1 MDVNWLNSASL
12 IKKVPWERMKAKTH
26 FLWRWWDRWGKKAG
40 VRRRQ
45 DCRHC
50 KLDKGN
56 WETNEEKEAHWRQIF
71 IMACAIP
78 NNKNSFISV
87 TFSLLLNPTP
97 HISWFLITPILDFLV
112 IIHIGS
118 LITAST
124 ETEMKSRTEYL
135 YTWCQIKLL
144 CQVFQSRVVRKLN
157 QNSLR
162 NGSSDKFRISVPEAF
177 RQRRIKRSCTWH

>member
-12 IKKVPWERMKAKTH
+12 IKKSPGREWKPKSIFYEDGGIGEERKQELEGGRIAGTANWTKGIERQMKK
-26 FLWRWWDRWGKKAG
+26 
-40 VRRRQ
+40 RR
-45 DCRHC
+45 
-50 KLDKGN
+50 
-56 WETNEEKEAHWRQIF
+56 AHWRQIF

-97 HISWFLITPILDFLV
+97 HINWFLITPILDFLV

-124 ETEMKSRTEYL
+124 EKEMKSRIEYL

-157 QNSLR
+157 QNLMR
-162 NGSSDKFRISVPEAF
+162 NGSSDKFRISVPQAF